1 MWWRQATTTRAN
13 LQAMM
18 DRAAVVEHA
27 DRFLAAWNSQEIER
41 VIACYSPDLVYRDPN
56 TTSPVNG
63 AQDMRRYLARL
74 FDVWEME
81 WFLREA
87 HPLAGIEG
95 AAVLWRAELR
105 HRGSG
110 RSFTAE
116 GMDLV
121 LMGDGRIVRNDVY
134 FDRTEIASV
143 LAP

>member
-1 MWWRQATTTRAN
+1 
-13 LQAMM
+13 MM
-18 DRAAVVEHA
+18 DKAAVVKHA

-41 VIACYSPDLVYRDPN
+41 VIACYSPDLVYLDPN
-56 TTSPVNG
+56 TVEAITG

-74 FDVWEME
+74 FDAWEME

-87 HPLAGIEG
+87 YPLEGTDG
-95 AAVLWRAELR
+95 AAVLWRAQLR
-105 HRGSG
+105 HRESG

-121 LMGDGRIVRNDVY
+121 LMQGGRIARNEVY
-134 FDRTEIASV
+134 FDRTELASV